1 MIEYTKGNMFECN
14 ADCLINTVNC
24 EGFMGK
30 GVAYQF
36 KMRFPENNKSYV
48 KACKSG
54 ELAVGKVHSFM
65 EEGITIINFPTK
77 NKWRESSKMEY
88 IEKGME
94 AFVELLPKLAVKKIA
109 IPPLGCGNGG
119 LDWAEVKKVVENKIF
134 DIADRY
140 DFVIFEPSFSYSAM
154 PKKPPKISLSGLVL
168 LDIRLNLKRFNSIRL
183 QKAGYFTNIFLEEE
197 YFKYDKWKYGPY
209 SHAVDIVARNIKE
222 YQNYYGIDN
231 SQKTFEQIYQ
241 MICSEKVD
249 RQFDKL
255 HIAVKKS
262 TEYVN
267 AIQTDKKLEGVSTVL
282 YLVQNGK
289 PKNKEQLISSFKEW
303 SEDKAKRF
311 SEKYISECIDY
322 LEQTFIISVDICG
335 NYELAGNAFCTV

>member
-1 MIEYTKGNMFECN
+1 MVWERNFMIEYTKGNMFECN

-109 IPPLGCGNGG
+109 IPPLGCGNG
-119 LDWAEVKKVVENKIF
+119 
-134 DIADRY
+134 
-140 DFVIFEPSFSYSAM
+140 
-154 PKKPPKISLSGLVL
+154 GLVL

-335 NYELAGNAFCTV
+335 NYELAGNAFYTI

>member
-36 KMRFPENNKSYV
+36 KMRFPKNNKSYV

-54 ELAVGKVHSFM
+54 ELAVGKVHSF
-65 EEGITIINFPTK
+65 
-77 NKWRESSKMEY
+77 
-88 IEKGME
+88 ME

-109 IPPLGCGNGG
+109 IPPLGCGNG
-119 LDWAEVKKVVENKIF
+119 
-134 DIADRY
+134 
-140 DFVIFEPSFSYSAM
+140 
-154 PKKPPKISLSGLVL
+154 GLVL

-335 NYELAGNAFCTV
+335 NYELAGNAFYTI

>member
-30 GVAYQF
+30 GIAYQF

-54 ELAVGKVHSFM
+54 ELVVGKMHSFT

-77 NKWRESSKMEY
+77 NKWRENSKLEY
-88 IEKGME
+88 IENGME
-94 AFVELLPKLAVKKIA
+94 ALVELLPKLAVKKIA

-119 LDWAEVKKVVENKIF
+119 LDWAEVKKIVENKIS
-134 DIADRY
+134 DISDRY
-140 DFVIFEPSFSYSAM
+140 DFVIFEPSSSYAAI
-154 PKKPPKISLSGLVL
+154 PKKPPHISVSGLVL
-168 LDIRLNLKRFNSIRL
+168 LDIRLNLTRFNSIRL
-183 QKAGYFTNIFLEEE
+183 QKAGYFTNFFLEEE
-197 YFKYDKWKYGPY
+197 YFRYDKWKYGPY
-209 SHAVDIVARNIKE
+209 SHSVDIVARNIKE
-222 YQNYYGIDN
+222 YQNYYGFDN
-231 SQKTFEQIYQ
+231 SQKTFEQIYRV
-241 MICSEKVD
+241 ICSEKVD
-249 RQFDKL
+249 SKFDKL

-282 YLVQNGK
+282 YLVQNGN
-289 PKNKEQLISSFKEW
+289 PKNKEQLISGFKEW
-303 SEDKAKRF
+303 SPDKAKRF

>member
-109 IPPLGCGNGG
+109 IPPLGCGNG
-119 LDWAEVKKVVENKIF
+119 
-134 DIADRY
+134 
-140 DFVIFEPSFSYSAM
+140 
-154 PKKPPKISLSGLVL
+154 GLVL

-335 NYELAGNAFCTV
+335 NYELAGNAFYTI